1 MKMYGWWRFFKKP
14 GGLELAF
21 LITRNLTLLPF
32 FYFIFFESQAHFCDG
47 MRFFFNRR
55 RGFDVRVSNFGA
67 G

>member
-21 LITRNLTLLPF
+21 LITRNLSLLPF
-32 FYFIFFESQAHFCDG
+32 FYFFYSEQTVVLMADFVVSELRSCA
-47 MRFFFNRR
+47 
-55 RGFDVRVSNFGA
+55 RVSNFGA